1 MKRIVSALLLA
12 CASAAF
18 AFAWDDHGELT
29 WLALGSEL
37 YSSDKVLTESLRE
50 FLEAER
56 SSLPALLSATET
68 KVVAD
73 YPDYPRR
80 PADLAFTGEEKN
92 ADLVKSFVR
101 AIRVNPRADFA
112 TSSKPRSS
120 GKQVL
125 ILDVLAEA
133 SDEPGLGMDKGLFTD
148 KPTALARSYAF
159 GRLPHGSLCPI
170 SESTEAFQMSFMQED
185 SLIKLSVPCTHNS
198 LPEARFELYTAL
210 SRFAFRQGHPYWGY
224 RFAGWALYYVQEIG
238 NPYNAS
244 LLPGKSGLEI
254 LWFHYLGSDVEKQ
267 KLLIRRANRKALLE
281 DYLFE
286 GLIIQTGDNID
297 SPLHAALKGRGR
309 SVPKIHY
316 RDGYL
321 DDVVSKG
328 GFDYAGRTDHFI
340 AKQFPAKYVIAT
352 THDYQA
358 ENGGAAKTYFPYR
371 ELRKTKPAKARVF
384 EETGAEILAS
394 IGATSRAYIAYVRDP
409 QAVAGVRHA
418 ALGLRLSVYLSIL
431 FMVAMVFVVLAVA
444 GGKNKAKK
452 RKLVK

>member
-1 MKRIVSALLLA
+1 MKRIVSGLLLV
-12 CASAAF
+12 CASAAC

-29 WLALGSEL
+29 RLALGSEL
-37 YSSDKVLTESLRE
+37 YSSDKVLTESLKE

-56 SSLPALLSATET
+56 ASLPALLSATES
-68 KVVAD
+68 KIAAD

-80 PADLAFTGEEKN
+80 PADLAFTGEEAN
-92 ADLVKSFVR
+92 ADLVKAFVR
-101 AIRVNPRADFA
+101 AIRVNPRADFTA
-112 TSSKPRSS
+112 PWRPRSS
-120 GKQVL
+120 GKPAV
-125 ILDVLAEA
+125 ILDVLAKA
-133 SDEPGLGMDKGLFTD
+133 SDEPGLGMDEGLFTD
-148 KPTALARSYAF
+148 KPSELVRSYSF
-159 GRLPHGSLCPI
+159 GQLPHGSLCPI
-170 SESTEAFQMSFMQED
+170 SESNEAFQMSFMQED

-224 RFAGWALYYVQEIG
+224 RFAGWALYYVQELG
-238 NPYNAS
+238 CPYNAS

-254 LWFHYLGSDVEKQ
+254 LWFHYLGSEAEKQ

-321 DDVVSKG
+321 DDIVSKG

-340 AKQFPAKYVIAT
+340 AKQFPPEYVVAIS
-352 THDYQA
+352 HDYKA

-371 ELRKTKPAKARVF
+371 ELRKTKPAKARIF
-384 EETGAEILAS
+384 EETGAQILAS
-394 IGATSRAYIAYVRDP
+394 IGATSRAYIAYARDP

-431 FMVAMVFVVLAVA
+431 SVVAVAFVVLAVA
-444 GGKNKAKK
+444 GSKNKAKK
-452 RKLVK
+452 RRAQ